1 MNKLLAAALTAFML
15 GACSTPVASQ
25 YYTLPDSQFE
35 LPLGSGNEIAVQV
48 ILAEPLNNGGLVYQ
62 TDALN
67 LNFARNNLWA
77 APLDQALA
85 ASFANKLNRQNPQHR
100 YIPAHRTNSSQIL
113 KIYIEAFNGSYR
125 GHTVVKGYTVW
136 PDGKG
141 RNFNIETPQ
150 QGDGYP
156 AMIQSLNEGLQ
167 NAATT
172 LAY

>member
-1 MNKLLAAALTAFML
+1 MKLFLTAICTALLL
-15 GACSTPVASQ
+15 GACSTTAATH
-25 YYTLPDSQFE
+25 YYILPDSQFE
-35 LPLGSGNEIAVQV
+35 LPHGDAKETAVQV
-48 ILAEPLNNGGLVYQ
+48 ILAEPLSNGGLVYQ
-62 TDALN
+62 TDSLN

-77 APLDQALA
+77 VPLDQALA
-85 ASFANKLNRQNPQHR
+85 ASFANKLNRQNPKAR
-100 YIPAHRTNSSQIL
+100 YVPAQRSTSGRML

-125 GHTVVKGYTVW
+125 GITQIKGYAIW

-156 AMIQSLNEGLQ
+156 AMIKSLDEGIK
-167 NAATT
+167 NAGAA